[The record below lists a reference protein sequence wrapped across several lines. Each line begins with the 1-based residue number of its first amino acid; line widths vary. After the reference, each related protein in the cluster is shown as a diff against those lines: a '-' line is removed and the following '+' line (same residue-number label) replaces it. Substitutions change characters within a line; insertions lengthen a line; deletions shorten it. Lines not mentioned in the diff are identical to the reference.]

1 MLKKCVHPFCSTIHV
16 CGGPYRADDEDAASE
31 TASDCQGPSTCLR
44 VPKNIYA
51 GVHSSV
57 VRGEQDVTKPVNTFN
72 WSVVSLPHNVIWFDS
87 NINQWLT
94 SSTQVDD
101 KAPVENSA
109 ASQILGSCDRVHR
122 FQTHADFG
130 AKSCAGQAIEPGW
143 TNSFFFL
150 KKIVSE
156 KHGGLKVFFQLWRCF
171 EVLRTRIWKWL
182 RQDSFSKQVKKQWHR
197 RPNIALYSL

>member
-31 TASDCQGPSTCLR
+31 TASDCQEPSTCLR

-51 GVHSSV
+51 GVHSSL

-72 WSVVSLPHNVIWFDS
+72 WSVVSLTHNVIWFDS

-143 TNSFFFL
+143 TNSL
-150 KKIVSE
+150 KK
-156 KHGGLKVFFQLWRCF
+156 
-171 EVLRTRIWKWL
+171 
-182 RQDSFSKQVKKQWHR
+182 KKLCQK
-197 RPNIALYSL
+197 NMGV